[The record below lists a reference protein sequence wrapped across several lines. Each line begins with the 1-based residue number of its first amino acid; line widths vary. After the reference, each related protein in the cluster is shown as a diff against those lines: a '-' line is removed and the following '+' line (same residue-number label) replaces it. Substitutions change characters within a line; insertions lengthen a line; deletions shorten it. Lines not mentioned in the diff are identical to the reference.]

1 MKKYK
6 AHTFQ
11 HTHWDQEWYFT
22 KQENEVEFVYHMKEL
37 FYGLDHNLFQY
48 YHLDGKTSHLETYF
62 RFCPDDLEKFKKYVQ
77 EGRIIMGPS
86 YDGESCFIQ
95 TGEEVI
101 KNLEVGMDQ
110 GDQYGGS
117 SRVAYLPDSFGQI
130 QDFPKIFNG
139 FGIHDFIFRRGM
151 SSEQGLKNE
160 FIWKSNDE
168 SEVLVSVLQAGYSF
182 AGLAFF
188 EGRLIKNAGLNL
200 DKKSIINQM
209 RYLGETSARPGEFLF
224 PAGKDNVPVMLHF
237 KELMEQYNRES
248 DEFEFVECSYEE
260 YMKKLREEVKD
271 FQVYKGEFYE
281 TEQHRVHH
289 SIFSV
294 RPDIKVTQDHCARM
308 LSLCV
313 EPLMTMCDS
322 LGITYERGLV
332 DEAWKLLLLSQT
344 HSEATNSD
352 EVNEQILARAKYAD
366 IYACA
371 IRTYLSRKIAQSC
384 KIEKAGRRVTVFNT
398 LPTRRDLNI
407 QMQVYTKNKDFAI
420 YDGNVE
426 VPYTIIKSEQV
437 YGGWKRK
444 DPQLFDTG
452 KDYYVTD
459 IIVCLENMGGCS
471 YKTLVLAEDEKST
484 CIDVASKNPTYI
496 ENDALRLELYNGQ
509 VSIRLKKEDRFIKNA
524 VYFDD
529 CGDAGDTF
537 DWDNPDHDMH
547 QTFDFRNAEVTDCYQ
562 SERGSMITL
571 QGTVKV
577 PANLEER
584 EQRVCS
590 GELTYQVCFETRKG
604 SDLLTIKGYVIN
616 RAKNHKFRLVVA
628 PGICTENSIA
638 GTQFGAVKRI
648 NYPKAMDY
656 WKEKKWLE
664 RPDPI
669 YPLLN
674 YVSLADGELCATVYT
689 KSTKEY
695 EVTGETFD
703 RLALTIYRA
712 VGHFGLPDLNRR
724 PGRASGIPEQIM
736 ECPLSQLMRQKL
748 TFEYCLGFTREYD
761 SEAMM
766 NTYVNLAA
774 EDVWFEEQEYNRTFI
789 PMKYFEVNNAV
800 VPIPEADQ
808 LLELKDSRLVFSSLQ
823 KSKSDNAYLLR
834 LFNAEDDCVEGGTIV
849 MKKPYTHMELVDFRE
864 NKTGETEA
872 DLGLVAG
879 GKILTVKIY
888 LK

>member
-6 AHTFQ
+6 AYTFQ
-11 HTHWDQEWYFT
+11 HTHWDQEWYFA

-37 FYGLDHNLFQY
+37 FYGLDHDLFRF

-62 RFCPDDLEKFKKYVQ
+62 RFCPSDLEKFKKYVR
-77 EGRIIMGPS
+77 EGRIILGPS

-101 KNLEVGMDQ
+101 RNLEIGMDQ

-117 SRVAYLPDSFGQI
+117 SKVAYLPDSFGQI

-139 FGIHDFIFRRGM
+139 FGIRDFIFRRGM

-160 FIWKSNDE
+160 FIWRSNDE

-188 EGRLIKNAGLNL
+188 EGRLISNAGLNL

-209 RYLGETSARPGEFLF
+209 RYLGETGARPGEFLF
-224 PAGKDNVPVMLHF
+224 PAGKDNVPVMLKF
-237 KELMEQYNRES
+237 RELMDQYNRES
-248 DEFEFVECSYEE
+248 DEFEFIECSYEE

-289 SIFSV
+289 SIFSA
-294 RPDIKVTQDHCARM
+294 RPDIKIIQDHCARL
-308 LSLCV
+308 LSFSV

-322 LGITYERGLV
+322 LGIVYERGLV

-352 EVNEQILARAKYAD
+352 EVNEQILARARYAE

-371 IRTYLSRKIAQSC
+371 IRTYLSRKVAQSC
-384 KIEKAGRRVTVFNT
+384 RTEKEGRRVTVFNT
-398 LPTRRDLNI
+398 LPIRRNLNVR
-407 QMQVYTKNKDFAI
+407 MKVYTKHKNFAV
-420 YDGNVE
+420 YDGDRE
-426 VPYTIIKSEQV
+426 LPCTILKSEQV

-444 DPQLFDTG
+444 DPHLLDTG
-452 KDYYVTD
+452 KDYYATD
-459 IIVCLENMGGCS
+459 IAVYLEDMEGCS
-471 YKTLVLAEDEKST
+471 YRTLVLAENEKSS
-484 CIDVASKNPTYI
+484 CPDVASRNATYI
-496 ENDALRLELYNGQ
+496 ENDAFRLELYNGK
-509 VSIRLKKEDRFIKNA
+509 VSVRLKKEERYIENA
-524 VYFDD
+524 IYFDD

-547 QTFDFRNAEVTDCYQ
+547 QIFDFRNAEVTDCCQ
-562 SERGSMITL
+562 SELVSAITL
-571 QGTVKV
+571 EGALKI
-577 PANLEER
+577 PADLQER
-584 EQRVCS
+584 EQGVCG
-590 GELTYQVCFETRKG
+590 GEVVYRICFETKKG
-604 SDLLTIKGYVIN
+604 SDLLTIKGSVVN
-616 RAKNHKFRLVVA
+616 RARNHKFRLVVA
-628 PGICTENSIA
+628 PGIPTEHSIA
-638 GTQFGAVKRI
+638 GTQFGSVKRV
-648 NYPKAMDY
+648 NRPRAMDY

-674 YVSLADGELCATVYT
+674 YVSLADEKLCATVYT
-689 KSTKEY
+689 RSTKEY
-695 EVTGETFD
+695 EVVGEQFD
-703 RLALTIYRA
+703 RIALTIYRA

-736 ECPLSQLMRQKL
+736 ECPLSQMMEQEI
-748 TFEYCLGFTREYD
+748 TFEYCLGFTAEYD
-761 SEAMM
+761 SETMM
-766 NTYVNLAA
+766 STYVDLAA

-789 PMKYFEVNNAV
+789 PMKYFEVNDAI
-800 VPIPEADQ
+800 VPIPPAYQ
-808 LLELKDSRLVFSSLQ
+808 LLELKDSKLVFSSLQ
-823 KSKSDNAYLLR
+823 KSKTDNAYLLR
-834 LFNAEDDCVEGGTIV
+834 LFNAKDDCAEGGVIV

-864 NKTGETEA
+864 NRIGEA
-872 DLGLVAG
+872 GPSLGPVAG

-888 LK
+888 LG

>member
-1 MKKYK
+1 M
-6 AHTFQ
+6 
-11 HTHWDQEWYFT
+11 
-22 KQENEVEFVYHMKEL
+22 
-37 FYGLDHNLFQY
+37 
-48 YHLDGKTSHLETYF
+48 
-62 RFCPDDLEKFKKYVQ
+62 
-77 EGRIIMGPS
+77 
-86 YDGESCFIQ
+86 
-95 TGEEVI
+95 
-101 KNLEVGMDQ
+101 
-110 GDQYGGS
+110 
-117 SRVAYLPDSFGQI
+117 
-130 QDFPKIFNG
+130 
-139 FGIHDFIFRRGM
+139 
-151 SSEQGLKNE
+151 
-160 FIWKSNDE
+160 
-168 SEVLVSVLQAGYSF
+168 
-182 AGLAFF
+182 
-188 EGRLIKNAGLNL
+188 
-200 DKKSIINQM
+200 
-209 RYLGETSARPGEFLF
+209 
-224 PAGKDNVPVMLHF
+224 
-237 KELMEQYNRES
+237 
-248 DEFEFVECSYEE
+248 
-260 YMKKLREEVKD
+260 
-271 FQVYKGEFYE
+271 
-281 TEQHRVHH
+281 
-289 SIFSV
+289 
-294 RPDIKVTQDHCARM
+294 
-308 LSLCV
+308 
-313 EPLMTMCDS
+313 
-322 LGITYERGLV
+322 
-332 DEAWKLLLLSQT
+332 
-344 HSEATNSD
+344 
-352 EVNEQILARAKYAD
+352 
-366 IYACA
+366 
-371 IRTYLSRKIAQSC
+371 
-384 KIEKAGRRVTVFNT
+384 TVFNT
-398 LPTRRDLNI
+398 LPIRRDLNI

-547 QTFDFRNAEVTDCYQ
+547 QTFDFRNAEV
-562 SERGSMITL
+562 ITL

-674 YVSLADGELCATVYT
+674 YVSLADGGLCATVYT

-736 ECPLSQLMRQKL
+736 ECPLSQLMGQKL

-834 LFNAEDDCVEGGTIV
+834 LFNAEDECVEGGTIV

-864 NKTGETEA
+864 NKTGETGA